1 MFPILVMLIVLGGEV
16 DDNYGFLD
24 AVLAQVTLGICKE
37 TGKIFQ
43 FFVVFPVF
51 PVFFTNFYFY
61 LNPAG
66 PPDVIPD
73 AEQPQLKRRALARL
87 MEPYCT

>member
-51 PVFFTNFYFY
+51 PVFFLQISTFISIQ
-61 LNPAG
+61 L
-66 PPDVIPD
+66 D
-73 AEQPQLKRRALARL
+73 PQMSFL
-87 MEPYCT
+87 MQNSHS